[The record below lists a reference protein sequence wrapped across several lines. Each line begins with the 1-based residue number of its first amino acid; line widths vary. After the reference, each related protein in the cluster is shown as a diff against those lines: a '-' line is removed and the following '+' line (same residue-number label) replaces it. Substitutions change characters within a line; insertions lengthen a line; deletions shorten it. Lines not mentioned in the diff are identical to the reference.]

1 MEALNFDDLSSSG
14 SAGDK
19 ASGAI
24 TFDDLPGGKSG
35 GALTF
40 DDIGSDEGGIMSTV
54 GNIAKGAG
62 ERVTTLAGGFM
73 RTLGNLPSPEEYIND
88 LMYGD
93 NRPANLPTRQQVT
106 DTANEIAGK
115 LESTKF
121 GYEQGTSWEDFKS
134 SPIKNFIPFA
144 LEQGLVSTPD
154 MVAALTNLPA
164 YIAAR
169 TGEMAQDRAENNNL
183 DNATVEDLI
192 KVMPGA
198 VASSMLERIGAKG
211 ILADTAVKAAS
222 QLPKAVGK
230 AALKEGTTEAGQ
242 ELIEYGSTNIGTEA
256 GFDPATAAE
265 RMAAGAVAGTGFGAA
280 ARTATAG
287 IEAARGEP
295 VVDPAAQPDGNP
307 EYIRADQLDVPAKAD
322 SADILYGADP
332 EVVRPETQEQQK
344 AVEELAPV
352 DPERLDSPRLTA
364 EDRASPLPNDLIDDG
379 KAVMDGSAPVQ
390 PVAEPLTSEEPVP
403 ASEPV
408 QQAEAA
414 PAVSVGQPA
423 VTFDDIAADQ
433 TQAAPAT
440 PVEAAPAA
448 AVTPTAKPATTAS
461 QPKLNRP
468 QRMTPDGFPA
478 DRAGNVRKPKSIIE
492 FLAERGGIRDPKGD
506 LAAMG
511 LTGGKG
517 SFVGGSGSLVR
528 KGGMPL
534 DYARKLAVEAG
545 YLTDT
550 NGAGPST
557 STVTDL
563 LDAID
568 QDARNGRQFFSQADA
583 NHAVRWQQDQQARQD
598 LEQYGSEQ
606 EYRFRQAVDQVT
618 ALTGAKADDPVA
630 VDIAAMMAQDDVDFD
645 TAAIAV
651 ERRIDEKLA
660 GTGREY
666 KFELPQS
673 LKDIPFFGDA
683 KAASARIDDGQFP
696 GDTAADTGAVY
707 EARNGSRGAGNPVQG
722 SSTEGRPAS
731 TGRTGDGSRS
741 VQADDGKRAQEPRS
755 EVGADG
761 KPQLVIPG
769 AEQISQRE
777 QAQRK
782 ADEKL
787 KPKVEQR
794 DAGGMFGDDVNSPQF
809 FDKPAPKV
817 EKETSK
823 VSEEGS
829 KVSDEPEADKAPPK
843 EADPAEKPMLSKERE
858 GALSKDFKGD
868 IDAITADLRARLDKL
883 GLPDVAL
890 RVVPVI
896 EGYSNGEKFTA
907 HGSYFR
913 GLIDISLQAP
923 DKTAPLNHE
932 AIHALK
938 NLNAFT
944 KTEWSMLSAK
954 SKSDWMN
961 RYGINEAYAESSE
974 AVQIEEGIAAAYTEW
989 ADGREKAGAFARLF
1003 QKIRDIIASIGNALR
1018 GNGYDSVGK
1027 IFVRVESGDVGNS
1040 RFFKNDPDADG
1051 AKRFQLVK
1059 DPANQA
1065 EAKQVMQG
1073 FIARGQPIDRAI
1085 RLPFEVLGGINKDG
1099 TWKPALKVNEK
1110 LGSSGRTGLGIGAVI
1125 GAGIG
1130 TFAGGPIGTVV
1141 GGAAGATA
1149 GIALLRANISP
1160 TGRFGWMYP
1169 VAENA
1174 RRGLIDRYGLSEE
1187 YVEADRSRQTSQRG
1201 VMQKAQDILQ
1211 VLQNAS
1217 VGPAEAK
1224 VLQAVLTGENVTDT
1238 EMMKVAA
1245 PIRKA
1250 IDELGAEAVSLG
1262 LISAESFERNRG
1274 AYLHRVY
1281 QKNEMDQSG
1290 VIAWA
1295 SKFMS
1300 KKRVRIMGD
1309 QLKGRGIFWDVPL
1322 DKLMADVPGWLEGQT
1337 GTPAN
1342 GQRFKVLD
1350 YIAGTSKDMLTGEE
1364 KETQTKRR
1372 VYLPADGPIPKK
1384 FQGSGWVDRGNWEV
1398 RKTGKDVTLW
1408 RDYTKDERTKMGE
1421 VLDARYT
1428 IAKTFMM
1435 MANDLSTG
1443 RFYKQVAEN
1452 EEWAQIKPP
1461 AMEWREAAD
1470 YGRFWNDP
1478 EIGWVRVPETTIA
1491 NSGGKKRYGALSGM
1505 FVRAEIWRDL
1515 NEVDQMSK
1523 SGIWRTI
1530 LTQWKINKALALDT
1544 PIPTPNGWTTMGDIR
1559 CGEQVFDENG
1569 DVCTVLEVKDI
1580 VEGRPCY
1587 EVIFSDGSRIVADEE
1602 HWWFTN
1608 HRNKGGAVRTTKEIL
1623 ETLAINKRGE
1633 AAHSIP
1639 VAQALVLPSSALP
1652 IDPYVL
1658 GAWLGDG
1665 DSAAPRISIGSLE
1678 AEEMKGLLRDCG
1690 IFCTNGHVDKRT
1702 GVHSIVLRGSEHQ
1715 RQNSIR
1721 ASLCELGLIG
1731 NKHVPAM
1738 YLRASTEQRLSL
1750 LQGLLDTDGW
1760 ITEKGLC
1767 GFGTSSEALKDG
1779 MFELL
1784 CSLGLKPSVSTLVP
1798 SCNGKA
1804 GKQTW
1809 RIHFQAWAD
1818 MPVFRLDKK
1827 KTRLRDRP
1835 PGRARSMNRQ
1845 IVAINPVQSVPV
1857 RCISVSSKSQLYL
1870 AGDAMIPT
1878 HNTARSPVTHMN
1890 NIMSNMMFMDMA
1902 DVRMQDLSKGIKSF
1916 IKGDAEYMAA
1926 RDAGAFGGDMI
1937 AQELR
1942 KEVLQPILDDIAK
1955 AGADGKNPLLA
1966 RMGMLGTVA
1975 DKIWTWAKVADD
1987 RMLTAYQMED
1997 EVFRMAT
2004 YLRRRSLGDSV
2015 EVSAKHAREQFLD
2028 YDIRAPWVNAAR
2040 NSVLPFI
2047 SYSYRAIPK
2056 IAENVMNRP
2065 WKVAKYFALAYAAN
2079 MLAYMWDDGDDGEDR
2094 ERASLRDE
2102 EQGYTWFGIPRMMR
2116 MPYRDA
2122 DGMPVFL
2129 DVRRWIP
2136 SGDVFDTNQGQSAIP
2151 VPSSL
2156 QLGGPLLLAFE
2167 FALNKQSFT
2176 GNEITNDLTDT
2187 SGDKAAKVGD
2197 WLWKSWMPSAA
2208 WVPNSWYWEKIE
2220 NALKG
2225 AEDYSGRKYSLP
2237 EAALSSVGIK
2247 LKPQNVEDGLGWKQR
2262 AFKEVERELR
2272 TEGRRLA
2279 NKRERG
2285 LISQSEFDKSMAQLS
2300 EKFTNLGEK
2309 AKDLGEQ
2316 ARPKPKP

>member
-1 MEALNFDDLSSSG
+1 MDALTFDDLPSSEKAGG
-14 SAGDK
+14 SLAP
-19 ASGAI
+19 I
-24 TFDDLPGGKSG
+24 TFDDL
-35 GALTF
+35 
-40 DDIGSDEGGIMSTV
+40 GSDKGGFLSSV
-54 GNIAKGAG
+54 ANVAKGAG
-62 ERVTTLAGGFM
+62 ERVTSLAGGLV

-121 GYEQGTSWEDFKS
+121 GYEQGTSWEDFKA
-134 SPIKNFIPFA
+134 SPIRNFIPFA

-154 MVAALTNLPA
+154 MIAAIGNLPA

-169 TGEMAQDRAENNNL
+169 TGEMGQERAKNNNL

-192 KVMPGA
+192 KVLPGA
-198 VASSMLERIGAKG
+198 VASSMLERLGAKG
-211 ILADTAVKAAS
+211 ILADTAVTAAS
-222 QLPKAVGK
+222 QVPKAIGK
-230 AALKEGTTEAGQ
+230 AAAKEGVTEAGQ
-242 ELIEYGSTNIGTEA
+242 ELIEYGSTNVGTEA

-265 RMAAGAVAGTGFGAA
+265 RMAAGAVAGTGFGAM
-280 ARTATAG
+280 ARGASATAES
-287 IEAARGEP
+287 IRGEP
-295 VVDPAAQPDGNP
+295 TVDPATQSVTEDAG
-307 EYIRADQLDVPAKAD
+307 YIRADQVDVPAKAD

-332 EVVRPETQEQQK
+332 EVVRPETPEREK

-352 DPERLDSPRLTA
+352 DPERLDSPRLTD

-379 KAVMDGSAPVQ
+379 KAIMNGEVPSQPAEAPQTSVDPAPV
-390 PVAEPLTSEEPVP
+390 
-403 ASEPV
+403 SEPI

-414 PAVSVGQPA
+414 PTVSVAQPI
-423 VTFDDIAADQ
+423 TFDDLPGAEVASSPVEPSQPAPVPAEPVAPTVVDAALE
-433 TQAAPAT
+433 AT
-440 PVEAAPAA
+440 PVIEKKAR
-448 AVTPTAKPATTAS
+448 AVI
-461 QPKLNRP
+461 
-468 QRMTPDGFPA
+468 QRWTPDGYPA
-478 DRAGNVRKPKSIIE
+478 DRNGNVKKPKSIIE
-492 FLAERGGIRDPKGD
+492 FLAERGGVRDYKNELKG
-506 LAAMG
+506 MG
-511 LTGGKG
+511 VAKGKSGFVTGAGP
-517 SFVGGSGSLVR
+517 LVR

-545 YLTDT
+545 YLTDE
-550 NGAGPST
+550 GDIKAGPSQ
-557 STVTDL
+557 STVADL

-568 QDARNGRQFFSQADA
+568 QDARSGRTFFSQADA
-583 NHAVRWQQDQQARQD
+583 NHVARWQESQRNIEDFDRYGAEEKFLLKQALD
-598 LEQYGSEQ
+598 E
-606 EYRFRQAVDQVT
+606 VT
-618 ALTGAKADDPVA
+618 KLTGAKADDPVA
-630 VDIAAMMAQDDVDFD
+630 MDIATLMAQDGVDFD

-651 ERRIDEKLA
+651 ERRIDEILA

-673 LKDIPFFGDA
+673 LKDIPFFGDTNA
-683 KAASARIDDGQFP
+683 VAARTEDGQFP
-696 GDTAADTGAVY
+696 GDTAAVAGAVY
-707 EARNGSRGAGNPVQG
+707 ENSNGSRGAGNPVQG
-722 SSTEGRPAS
+722 SRTEGRPES
-731 TGRTGDGSRS
+731 TGGTGDGSRT
-741 VQADDGKRAQEPRS
+741 VQTDDGKRAPEPRS
-755 EVGADG
+755 EVGADEQRVIGFTTAKGSTYQVDEQGRTTRDKAKRDDPGHEGDFGSKPKTARTIYVDTNAAVLSAAGLSGIGGNGARVVIKDG
-761 KPQLVIPG
+761 KASLATWNQKESRWGIAPGSRDIPFSDTPSVGAYPLELWSRKDDIRGYETYSRMHAGNAIVSIKRAQNQTIPDITTESGADGKQQLVIPG

-794 DAGGMFGDDVNSPQF
+794 DAGGMFGDDVNSPQL

-817 EKETSK
+817 EKETAK

-829 KVSDEPEADKAPPK
+829 KVS
-843 EADPAEKPMLSKERE
+843 EKPKDAELDQKLFSKSKSDIDLSPGGGSKEITIGDTTITYGISRDGE
-858 GALSKDFKGD
+858 TGEIILVKTPKAKRGAGSARTAMQALLKAFDNAGVTAFLTPEPMDKGISKSGLVSFYKSLGFVENKGRNKDFRSRASMIRDEKFYQKTTVFPEEFKGD
-868 IDAITADLRARLDKL
+868 IDAITADLRQRLDKL

-896 EGYSNGEKFTA
+896 EGYANGEKFTA

-923 DKTAPLNHE
+923 DKVAPLNHE

-961 RYGINEAYAESSE
+961 RYGINEAYSESSE
-974 AVQIEEGIAAAYTEW
+974 AVRIEEGIAAAYTEW
-989 ADGREKAGAFARLF
+989 ASGREKAGAFARLF
-1003 QKIRDIIASIGNALR
+1003 QKIKDIIASIGNALR

-1027 IFVRVESGDVGNS
+1027 IFQRVESGDVGNS
-1040 RFFKNDPDADG
+1040 RFFKNDADADG
-1051 AKRFQLVK
+1051 AKRFQIVK
-1059 DPANQA
+1059 DPANQE

-1110 LGSSGRTGLGIGAVI
+1110 LGSSGRTGLGIGVVL

-1149 GIALLRANISP
+1149 GVALLRANISP
-1160 TGRFGWMYP
+1160 NGRFGWLYP
-1169 VAENA
+1169 FAENA

-1187 YVEADRSRQTSQRG
+1187 YVAADRARQTSQRG
-1201 VMQKAQDILQ
+1201 IMQKAEDILQ

-1224 VLQAVLTGENVTDT
+1224 VLQAVLTGENVSDA

-1290 VIAWA
+1290 VIAWG
-1295 SKFMS
+1295 SKFMA
-1300 KKRVRIMGD
+1300 KKRVKIMGD

-1322 DKLMADVPGWLEGQT
+1322 DKLMADVPGWVEGT
-1337 GTPAN
+1337 RGKPSN
-1342 GQRFKVLD
+1342 GDRFRVLD
-1350 YIAGTSKDMLTGEE
+1350 YVAGTSKDLITGEE
-1364 KETQTKRR
+1364 KGVQTKRR
-1372 VYLPADGPIPKK
+1372 AYLPAGEPLPEK
-1384 FQGSGWVDRGNWEV
+1384 FQGKGWEDRGEWEV
-1398 RKTGKDVTLW
+1398 RGAGKNVTLW
-1408 RDYTKDERTKMGE
+1408 RDYTKEERTKMGE
-1421 VLDARYT
+1421 ILDARYT

-1452 EEWAQIKPP
+1452 EDWAQIKPP

-1515 NEVDQMSK
+1515 NEVDQMQQ
-1523 SGIWRTI
+1523 SGLWRTI
-1530 LTQWKINKALALDT
+1530 LTQWKINK
-1544 PIPTPNGWTTMGDIR
+1544 
-1559 CGEQVFDENG
+1559 
-1569 DVCTVLEVKDI
+1569 
-1580 VEGRPCY
+1580 
-1587 EVIFSDGSRIVADEE
+1587 
-1602 HWWFTN
+1602 
-1608 HRNKGGAVRTTKEIL
+1608 
-1623 ETLAINKRGE
+1623 
-1633 AAHSIP
+1633 
-1639 VAQALVLPSSALP
+1639 
-1652 IDPYVL
+1652 
-1658 GAWLGDG
+1658 
-1665 DSAAPRISIGSLE
+1665 
-1678 AEEMKGLLRDCG
+1678 
-1690 IFCTNGHVDKRT
+1690 
-1702 GVHSIVLRGSEHQ
+1702 
-1715 RQNSIR
+1715 
-1721 ASLCELGLIG
+1721 
-1731 NKHVPAM
+1731 
-1738 YLRASTEQRLSL
+1738 
-1750 LQGLLDTDGW
+1750 
-1760 ITEKGLC
+1760 
-1767 GFGTSSEALKDG
+1767 
-1779 MFELL
+1779 
-1784 CSLGLKPSVSTLVP
+1784 
-1798 SCNGKA
+1798 
-1804 GKQTW
+1804 
-1809 RIHFQAWAD
+1809 
-1818 MPVFRLDKK
+1818 
-1827 KTRLRDRP
+1827 
-1835 PGRARSMNRQ
+1835 
-1845 IVAINPVQSVPV
+1845 
-1857 RCISVSSKSQLYL
+1857 
-1870 AGDAMIPT
+1870 
-1878 HNTARSPVTHMN
+1878 TARSPVTHTN
-1890 NIMSNMMFMDMA
+1890 NILSNVMFMDLA
-1902 DVRMQDLSKGIKSF
+1902 DVRLQDLTKGIKSF
-1916 IKGDAEYMAA
+1916 AKGDAEYIAA

-1937 AQELR
+1937 AQEIR
-1942 KEVLQPILDDIAK
+1942 KEVLQPILDEIAK
-1955 AGADGKNPLLA
+1955 TGTDGKNPLLD
-1966 RMGMLGTVA
+1966 RLGVLGTVA
-1975 DKIWTWAKVADD
+1975 DKIWTWAKAADD

-2015 EVSAKHAREQFLD
+2015 DVAARHAREQFLD

-2056 IAENVMNRP
+2056 VAENVMNRP

-2116 MPYRDA
+2116 MPYRDK

-2151 VPSSL
+2151 VPASL

-2176 GNEITNDLTDT
+2176 GNEITNELTDT
-2187 SGDKAAKVGD
+2187 AGDKVAKVGD

-2237 EAALSSVGIK
+2237 EATLSSVGIK
-2247 LKPQNVEDGLGWKQR
+2247 LKPQNVQDGLGWKQR

-2272 TEGRRLA
+2272 SEARRLA
-2279 NKRERG
+2279 NNRQRG

-2309 AKDLGEQ
+2309 AKELGEQ
-2316 ARPKPKP
+2316 AKPKPKP

>member
-1 MEALNFDDLSSSG
+1 MDALTFDDLPSSEKAGG
-14 SAGDK
+14 SLAP
-19 ASGAI
+19 I
-24 TFDDLPGGKSG
+24 TFDDL
-35 GALTF
+35 
-40 DDIGSDEGGIMSTV
+40 GSDKGGFLSSV
-54 GNIAKGAG
+54 ANVAKGAG
-62 ERVTTLAGGFM
+62 ERVTSLAGGLV
-73 RTLGNLPSPEEYIND
+73 RTLGNLPSPEDYIND

-93 NRPANLPTRQQVT
+93 NKPANLPTRQQVT

-121 GYEQGTSWEDFKS
+121 GYEQGTSWEDFKA

-154 MVAALTNLPA
+154 MIAAIGNLPV
-164 YIAAR
+164 YVAAR
-169 TGEMAQDRAENNNL
+169 TGEMGQERAKNNNL

-192 KVMPGA
+192 KVLPGA
-198 VASSMLERIGAKG
+198 VASSMLERLGAKG
-211 ILADTAVKAAS
+211 ILADTAVTAAS
-222 QLPKAVGK
+222 QVPKAVGK
-230 AALKEGTTEAGQ
+230 AAAKEGATEAGQ
-242 ELIEYGSTNIGTEA
+242 ELIEYSSTNIGTEA
-256 GFDPATAAE
+256 GFDPRTAAE
-265 RMAAGAVAGTGFGAA
+265 RMAAGAVGGAGFGGM
-280 ARTATAG
+280 ARGATAG
-287 IEAARGEP
+287 IESVRGEP
-295 VVDPAAQPDGNP
+295 KVDPSTQSVTEDAG
-307 EYIRADQLDVPAKAD
+307 YIRADQADVPAKAD
-322 SADILYGADP
+322 SADVLYGADP
-332 EVVRPETQEQQK
+332 EVVRPETPERAK

-352 DPERLDSPRLTA
+352 DPERLDSPRLTD
-364 EDRASPLPNDLIDDG
+364 EDRASPLPSDLIDDG
-379 KAVMDGSAPVQ
+379 KAIMEGVAPEQPVAPPQESAPVI
-390 PVAEPLTSEEPVP
+390 P
-403 ASEPV
+403 ASEPA
-408 QQAEAA
+408 QSPEAA
-414 PAVSVGQPA
+414 PAVPEAQPI
-423 VTFDDIAADQ
+423 TFEDLPAAE
-433 TQAAPAT
+433 TETA
-440 PVEAAPAA
+440 PVEPAQVAPV
-448 AVTPTAKPATTAS
+448 AVDPVASPVAEPTPIQQTSPAQRTTS
-461 QPKLNRP
+461 EGYP
-468 QRMTPDGFPA
+468 T
-478 DRAGNVRKPKSIIE
+478 DRTGNIKKPKSIIE
-492 FLAERGGIRDPKGD
+492 FLAERGGIRDPRGD

-511 LTGGKG
+511 LMGGKQ
-517 SFVGGSGSLVR
+517 SFVGGAGSLIR
-528 KGGMPL
+528 KGGMTL

-545 YLTDT
+545 YLTDST
-550 NGAGPST
+550 GAGPST

-568 QDARNGRQFFSQADA
+568 QDTRNGRQFFSQKDAD
-583 NHAVRWQQDQQARQD
+583 HATLWQQQQQVIQD
-598 LEQYGSEQ
+598 LDRYGSEQ
-606 EYRFRQAVDQVT
+606 EYRLQQALDEVT

-630 VDIAAMMAQDDVDFD
+630 IDIATMMAQDDVDFD

-673 LKDIPFFGDA
+673 LKDIPFFGEA
-683 KAASARIDDGQFP
+683 KAASVRIDDGQFP
-696 GDTAADTGAVY
+696 GDTAADAGAVY
-707 EARNGSRGAGNPVQG
+707 EDSNVSRGAGNSVQG
-722 SSTEGRPAS
+722 SRAEGRPAS
-731 TGRTGDGSRS
+731 TSRTGNGSRS
-741 VQADDGKRAQEPRS
+741 VQADDGKLAPEPRS
-755 EVGADG
+755 EVASEKGADG

-769 AEQISQRE
+769 AEKISQRE

-782 ADEKL
+782 ADAKL

-794 DAGGMFGDDVNSPQF
+794 DAGGMFGDDANSPQL
-809 FDKPAPKV
+809 FDKPASKV
-817 EKETSK
+817 EKETP
-823 VSEEGS
+823 
-829 KVSDEPEADKAPPK
+829 KVSDKPKAKPGDRLDRYANYFRPGRDVVAYGGGLDRVMRFSRNGADGWSVTVAEVKPDGSLGRERTHSTAPSERDLQRWEAKNPAPTSIAGRSIDGDWTEFSKKSGTLGIPRSEMPQIKAEHRGAMVNFLNARGISHQEETVPAGSLIPTQKEFSREKVEKAKKFGGGDRSILVANDGYILDGHHQWLAKREAGEDIKVIRLDAPIRRLLTAVGEFPSATQEDAKVADKQDSANDASYAK
-843 EADPAEKPMLSKERE
+843 AGSTSLSE
-858 GALSKDFKGD
+858 DFKGD
-868 IDAITADLRARLDKL
+868 IDTVTADLRQRLDKL

-896 EGYSNGEKFTA
+896 EGYANGEKFTA

-913 GLIDISLQAP
+913 GLIEISLQAP
-923 DKTAPLNHE
+923 DKSVPLNHE

-954 SKSDWMN
+954 SKSDWMG
-961 RYGINEAYAESSE
+961 RYGINEAYSEASE
-974 AVQIEEGIAAAYTEW
+974 AVRIEEGIAAAYTEW
-989 ADGREKAGAFARLF
+989 AAGREKAGAFARLF
-1003 QKIRDIIASIGNALR
+1003 QKIKDIIASIGNALR

-1027 IFVRVESGDVGNS
+1027 IFQRVESGDVGNS
-1040 RFFKNDPDADG
+1040 RFFKNDADADG
-1051 AKRFQLVK
+1051 AKRFQIVK
-1059 DPANQA
+1059 DPANQE

-1110 LGSSGRTGLGIGAVI
+1110 IGSSGRTGFGVGVVL

-1149 GIALLRANISP
+1149 GVALLRANISP
-1160 TGRFGWMYP
+1160 NGRFGWLYP
-1169 VAENA
+1169 FAENA

-1187 YVEADRSRQTSQRG
+1187 YVAADRARQTSQRG
-1201 VMQKAQDILQ
+1201 IMQKAEDILQ

-1224 VLQAVLTGENVTDT
+1224 VLQAVLTGENVSDT

-1290 VIAWA
+1290 VIAWG
-1295 SKFMS
+1295 SKFMA
-1300 KKRVRIMGD
+1300 KKRVKIMGD

-1322 DKLMADVPGWLEGQT
+1322 DKLMADVPGWVEGT
-1337 GTPAN
+1337 RGNPSK
-1342 GQRFKVLD
+1342 GDRFRVLD
-1350 YIAGTSKDMLTGEE
+1350 YVAGTSKDLITGEE
-1364 KETQTKRR
+1364 KGVQTKRR
-1372 VYLPADGPIPKK
+1372 AYLPAGEPLPEK
-1384 FQGSGWVDRGNWEV
+1384 FQGKGWEDRGEWEV
-1398 RKTGKDVTLW
+1398 RGAGKDVTLW
-1408 RDYTKDERTKMGE
+1408 RDYTKEERTKMGE
-1421 VLDARYT
+1421 ILDARYT

-1452 EEWAQIKPP
+1452 EDWAQSKPP

-1515 NEVDQMSK
+1515 NEVDQMQQ
-1523 SGIWRTI
+1523 SGLWRTI
-1530 LTQWKINKALALDT
+1530 LTQWKINK
-1544 PIPTPNGWTTMGDIR
+1544 
-1559 CGEQVFDENG
+1559 
-1569 DVCTVLEVKDI
+1569 
-1580 VEGRPCY
+1580 
-1587 EVIFSDGSRIVADEE
+1587 
-1602 HWWFTN
+1602 
-1608 HRNKGGAVRTTKEIL
+1608 
-1623 ETLAINKRGE
+1623 
-1633 AAHSIP
+1633 
-1639 VAQALVLPSSALP
+1639 
-1652 IDPYVL
+1652 
-1658 GAWLGDG
+1658 
-1665 DSAAPRISIGSLE
+1665 
-1678 AEEMKGLLRDCG
+1678 
-1690 IFCTNGHVDKRT
+1690 
-1702 GVHSIVLRGSEHQ
+1702 
-1715 RQNSIR
+1715 
-1721 ASLCELGLIG
+1721 
-1731 NKHVPAM
+1731 
-1738 YLRASTEQRLSL
+1738 
-1750 LQGLLDTDGW
+1750 
-1760 ITEKGLC
+1760 
-1767 GFGTSSEALKDG
+1767 
-1779 MFELL
+1779 
-1784 CSLGLKPSVSTLVP
+1784 
-1798 SCNGKA
+1798 
-1804 GKQTW
+1804 
-1809 RIHFQAWAD
+1809 
-1818 MPVFRLDKK
+1818 
-1827 KTRLRDRP
+1827 
-1835 PGRARSMNRQ
+1835 
-1845 IVAINPVQSVPV
+1845 
-1857 RCISVSSKSQLYL
+1857 
-1870 AGDAMIPT
+1870 
-1878 HNTARSPVTHMN
+1878 TARSPVTHTN
-1890 NIMSNMMFMDMA
+1890 NILSNVMFMDLA
-1902 DVRMQDLSKGIKSF
+1902 DVRLQDLTKGIKSF
-1916 IKGDAEYMAA
+1916 AKGDAEYIAA

-1937 AQELR
+1937 AQEIR
-1942 KEVLQPILDDIAK
+1942 KEVLQPILDEIAK
-1955 AGADGKNPLLA
+1955 TGTNGKNPLLD
-1966 RMGMLGTVA
+1966 RMGVLGTVA
-1975 DKIWTWAKVADD
+1975 DKIWTWAKAADD

-2015 EVSAKHAREQFLD
+2015 DVAARHAREQFLD

-2056 IAENVMNRP
+2056 VAENIMNRP

-2116 MPYRDA
+2116 MPYRDK

-2151 VPSSL
+2151 VPASL

-2176 GNEITNDLTDT
+2176 GKEITNKLTDT
-2187 SGDKAAKVGD
+2187 AGDKAAKVGD

-2237 EAALSSVGIK
+2237 EATLSSVGIK
-2247 LKPQNVEDGLGWKQR
+2247 LKPQNVQDGLGWKQR

-2272 TEGRRLA
+2272 SEARRLA
-2279 NKRERG
+2279 NNRQRG

-2309 AKDLGEQ
+2309 AKELGEQ
-2316 ARPKPKP
+2316 AKPKPKP